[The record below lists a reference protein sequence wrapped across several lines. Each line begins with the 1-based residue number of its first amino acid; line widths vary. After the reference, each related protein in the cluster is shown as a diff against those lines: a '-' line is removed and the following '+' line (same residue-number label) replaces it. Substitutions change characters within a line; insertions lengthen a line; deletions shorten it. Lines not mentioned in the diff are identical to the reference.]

1 MNFFQSLWHRI
12 TRQELIDTLYQ
23 TINKNLQTIE
33 ELQSQEQEY
42 KNKIKDK
49 EQLISYY
56 CNEIYDRDGEIDD
69 LRAEINTLRIEENAY
84 PLPDIDVDWDKHPY
98 FPSTKFTY
106 YDTNKK
112 ENVDI
117 YATLT
122 PSKFTRLWT
131 DEMYNY
137 VINGMKKYGN
147 KTQLEQVVR
156 LRDLVCDRVAYH
168 HDLNSKGL
176 MSENWKLP
184 IQTFYEKKGDCE
196 DMTNLWLTFCKI
208 YGIPSNA
215 VFNLTGFYGNVGHSF
230 GGFLDDKNNMQ
241 IIECTTKSRVI
252 PMKDSQYRC
261 KGGLNGLSN
270 WSCSGVPRVEQF

>member
-1 MNFFQSLWHRI
+1 MKFLKDLWARI

-33 ELQSQEQEY
+33 ELNSQEQEY
-42 KNKIKDK
+42 KNQIRAK
-49 EQLISYY
+49 EQLVTYY
-56 CNEIYDRDGEIDD
+56 CNEIYDKDAEIDD
-69 LRAEINTLRIEENAY
+69 LKSEINTLRIEENAY
-84 PLPDIDVDWDKHPY
+84 PLPEIDVDWDKHPY
-98 FPSTKFTY
+98 FPNTKFTY
-106 YDTNKK
+106 YDAEKK
-112 ENVDI
+112 ESVDV

-137 VINGMKKYGN
+137 VINGMKKYSK
-147 KTQLEQVVR
+147 KTLLEQVVR
-156 LRDLVCDRVAYH
+156 LRDLVCDRVTYH

-176 MSENWKLP
+176 LVENWKLP

-208 YGIPSNA
+208 YGIPSNV
-215 VFNLTGFYGNVGHSF
+215 VFNLTGFYGNGGHSF
-230 GGFLDDKNNMQ
+230 GGFLDNKTMK

-252 PMKDSQYRC
+252 DMKGSQYRC
-261 KGGLNGLSN
+261 KGQLNGLSN

>member
-1 MNFFQSLWHRI
+1 MKFLKDLWNKI

-23 TINKNLQTIE
+23 EINKNLQTIE

-42 KNKIKDK
+42 KNQIRDKD
-49 EQLISYY
+49 QLITYY

-98 FPSTKFTY
+98 FPTTMFTY
-106 YDTNKK
+106 YDSTKK
-112 ENVDI
+112 KNVNVS
-117 YATLT
+117 AQLT
-122 PSKFTRLWT
+122 PGKYYRCYS
-131 DEMYNY
+131 DEMYSY
-137 VINGMKKYGN
+137 VMNGMKGYSK
-147 KTQLEQVVR
+147 KTMIEQVIR
-156 LRDLVCDRVAYH
+156 LRDLVCDRVRYH
-168 HDLNSKGL
+168 HDLTSEGVL
-176 MSENWKLP
+176 TENWKLP
-184 IQTFYEKKGDCE
+184 MQTYYECVGDCD
-196 DMTNLWLTFCKI
+196 DMCVLWVTFCKI
-208 YGIPSNA
+208 YGIPSNR

-261 KGGLNGLSN
+261 KGSLNGLSN
-270 WSCSGVPRVEQF
+270 WSCSGVPRVEQW